1 MKDATEKKLALAAM
15 NVDVNLNGFIFI
27 STILHNQ
34 RVKRSYSGFTI
45 NQAKAEFSKFIYSI

>member
-1 MKDATEKKLALAAM
+1 MRDATEKKLALSAM

-27 STILHNQ
+27 STILYDQ
-34 RVKRSYSGFTI
+34 RVKRSYSGYTI